1 MRRTF
6 NYTKRKKILRE
17 DVQLAIIRPNDLP
30 EVRVLQLN
38 LNRLSLP
45 VSSQIWFEIET
56 GRVGLARYSLG
67 TIGSIDLNSTYRI
80 NERDLGNIRFRI
92 KIVSNEEGDVGKL
105 LAEIDRLRPET
116 DGNVR
121 SLLEVKPSDDLEQRI
136 WKLEISE
143 SGPELLINTGLGD
156 WREVGESIIF
166 QSLVFPQAVYEIFK
180 WVGKYS
186 EYPEGSIEEQWKN
199 LFMTTG
205 HDIGQLST
213 REDFSSDDDFDE
225 YLAIRA
231 HEVAQS
237 FARNHKALNQFLLG
251 RNQY

>member
-1 MRRTF
+1 MKRTF
-6 NYTKRKKILRE
+6 NYTERKKILRE

-30 EVRVLQLN
+30 EVKVLQLN
-38 LNRLSLP
+38 LSRFPIL

-56 GRVGLARYSLG
+56 GRVGLVRHSLG
-67 TIGSIDLNSTYRI
+67 TVGNIDLNSTYGI

-92 KIVSNEEGDVGKL
+92 KIVSNEPGNVGKL
-105 LAEIDRLRPET
+105 LAEIDRLKPET

-156 WREVGESIIF
+156 WREVGESNIF
-166 QSLVFPQAVYEIFK
+166 QSLVFPQAVYEIYK

-205 HDIGQLST
+205 HDISQLRT
-213 REDFSSDDDFDE
+213 PEDFSSDDDFDE
-225 YLAIRA
+225 YLAARA
-231 HEVAQS
+231 HEVAQA
-237 FARNHKALNQFLLG
+237 FARNHKALNRFILG
-251 RNQY
+251 RN